1 MTSHSQPVIEF
12 PLSPRG
18 GTREILRRALRRQ
31 IEALEQ
37 NQFCCRVPRLLRLY
51 EPQKGM
57 PYHFK
62 PEIFIQL
69 GGTTEFTFPEQRLTL
84 QPGNVCIVPRGMPH
98 GEVAR
103 SDQHPFENV
112 VVSFYN
118 DTIYVHVAHERSPGR
133 PTVDNV
139 HFYTTELFADLISYL
154 DRIGELHQAD
164 PARNAVAIKAL
175 LLAEFSLLLSVI
187 EAPARP
193 LPAATDT
200 IALCKWLIHQKLHD
214 ENLNLE
220 LLAAEL
226 DCSSSNLSRLFHRQV
241 GERIIE
247 HINRL
252 RIQNAGDTLRHTRLS
267 VKIIALGCGY
277 RDAGYFGRV
286 FRQATGRSPQ
296 QYRRDHQ
303 RGAASLETQP
313 KTVYAEVRDFGA
325 TPDLGEL
332 NAIDALRLTKLSVKA
347 IAAGCGYRDTRL
359 FTRFFRQATGI
370 SPQKYRRDIQHLM
383 SSQKTLPA
391 AARPGKSARKPKVS
405 LVDFAA
411 PPTRVPRSSA

>member
-1 MTSHSQPVIEF
+1 MTSHSQPIVEF
-12 PLSPRG
+12 PARPPSS
-18 GTREILRRALRRQ
+18 TREVLRRAIRRQ

-37 NQFCCRVPRLLRLY
+37 NRLCCRVPRLHRLY
-51 EPQKGM
+51 EPQQGM

-69 GGTTEFTFPEQRLTL
+69 GGSTEFSFPDQRLTL
-84 QPGNVCIVPRGMPH
+84 QPGHVCVVPRGMPH

-103 SDQHPFENV
+103 STQEPFENV

-118 DTIYVHVAHERSPGR
+118 DTIYVHVAHERAPGR

-139 HFYTTELFADLISYL
+139 HFFTTELFADLISYL

-164 PARNAVAIKAL
+164 PVRNAVAIRAL

-187 EAPARP
+187 EAPVRH
-193 LPAATDT
+193 LPQTTDT

-220 LLAAEL
+220 SLAAEL

-252 RIQNAGDTLRHTRLS
+252 RIQNATDTLRQTRLS
-267 VKIIALGCGY
+267 VKVIAVGCGY

-296 QYRRDHQ
+296 QFRRDSQ
-303 RGAASLETQP
+303 RVTSSLETQP
-313 KTVYAEVRDFGA
+313 KTVYAELRDFGA
-325 TPDLGEL
+325 APDLGEM
-332 NAIDALRLTKLSVKA
+332 NALDALRLTKLSVKA
-347 IAAGCGYRDTRL
+347 IAAGCGYRDTKL
-359 FTRFFRQATGI
+359 FSCFFRQATGI
-370 SPQKYRRDIQHLM
+370 SPQKYRRDIQRLM
-383 SSQKTLPA
+383 SAQDEPPVAIPRRKP
-391 AARPGKSARKPKVS
+391 RPTPPGVVAFDPVVTKVRRTSAR
-405 LVDFAA
+405 
-411 PPTRVPRSSA
+411 

>member
-1 MTSHSQPVIEF
+1 MTSQSQPVIEF
-12 PLSPRG
+12 PTGPRS
-18 GTREILRRALRRQ
+18 GTKEILRRALRRQ

-37 NQFCCRVPRLLRLY
+37 NQFCCRVPQLHRLY

-62 PEIFIQL
+62 PEIFLQL
-69 GGTTEFTFPEQRLTL
+69 GGTTEFTFPDERLIL

-98 GEVAR
+98 GEIAR
-103 SDQHPFENV
+103 SDREPFENV

-118 DTIYVHVAHERSPGR
+118 DTVYVHVAHERAPGR

-139 HFYTTELFADLISYL
+139 HFYTTDLFADLISYL
-154 DRIGELHQAD
+154 DRISELHHTD
-164 PARNAVAIKAL
+164 PVRHTVAIKAL

-187 EAPARP
+187 ETPVRP

-200 IALCKWLIHQKLHD
+200 VALCKWMIHQKLHD

-220 LLAAEL
+220 SLAAEL

-241 GERIIE
+241 GERVIE

-252 RIQNAGDTLRHTRLS
+252 RIQNASDTLRHTRLS
-267 VKIIALGCGY
+267 VKVIALGCGY

-286 FRQATGRSPQ
+286 FRQVTGRSPQ
-296 QYRRDHQ
+296 QFRRDSQ
-303 RGAASLETQP
+303 RLASSLETQP
-313 KTVYAEVRDFGA
+313 KTVYAEARDFGI

-347 IAAGCGYRDTRL
+347 IAAGSGYRDTKI
-359 FTRFFRQATGI
+359 FSRFFRQATGI
-370 SPQKYRRDIQHLM
+370 SPQKYRRDIQQLM
-383 SSQKTLPA
+383 SAHEKHP
-391 AARPGKSARKPKVS
+391 AARPGKIAKKRPVS
-405 LVDFAA
+405 VVDFAPA
-411 PPTRVPRSSA
+411 ARIPRSSA